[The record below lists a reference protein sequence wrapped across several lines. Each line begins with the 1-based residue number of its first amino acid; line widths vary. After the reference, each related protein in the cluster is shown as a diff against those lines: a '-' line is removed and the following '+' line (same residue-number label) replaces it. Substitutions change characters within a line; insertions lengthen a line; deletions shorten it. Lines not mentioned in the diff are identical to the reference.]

1 MKWIWHQY
9 HDLEDSQLKDISEL
23 RQSFFEAD
31 NQDPVMDEYDEMSFH
46 LSGLIDSELVAYGR
60 VIPPH
65 GDFINP
71 YLSRIIVAEKFRK
84 KGFGKALINEL
95 SKKSQA
101 LFSNKIIKVS
111 SLASTLSFYKKHNF
125 IEDKKVIDEAGVE
138 HFILLKND

>member
-23 RQSFFEAD
+23 RKSFFEAD

-125 IEDKKVIDEAGVE
+125 IEDKKVIDEVGVE